1 MRRFQGPGLGL
12 LLVLAPV
19 VHAGAQ
25 QPRERPAASI
35 EEPRPLPVLPA
46 AFVPFTIS
54 SEVCRNDHVPTVGLK
69 VYNVLAQPV
78 AVLRLRGRSLAPLDR
93 SRLRC
98 GTYVALWDGTLDGGM
113 RAASPGIYYLQLTI
127 DDRPYTRKVIVP
139 QP

>member
-12 LLVLAPV
+12 LLALVPV
-19 VHAGAQ
+19 CAAGAQ
-25 QPRERPAASI
+25 QPRERPVASI

-46 AFVPFTIS
+46 AFVPFAIS

-78 AVLRLRGRSLAPLDR
+78 AVLRLRGRNVAPLDR
-93 SRLRC
+93 ARLRC
-98 GTYVALWDGTLDGGM
+98 GTYVALWDGTLDGGT
-113 RAASPGIYYLQLTI
+113 RAASPGIYYLQLTV